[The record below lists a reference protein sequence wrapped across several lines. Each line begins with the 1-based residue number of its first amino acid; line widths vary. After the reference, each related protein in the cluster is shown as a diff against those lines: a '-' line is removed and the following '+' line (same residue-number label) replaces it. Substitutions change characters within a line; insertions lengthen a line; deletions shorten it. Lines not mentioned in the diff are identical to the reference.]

1 MLNLYAF
8 VRKDASDSNNNEGK
22 SDTSSELGEPI
33 NLKALSDSNNDEGK
47 SDTSSELGEPINL
60 KVMGISVSSVCISV
74 HIGQA
79 GIQVGNSRWKLYCLE
94 HCHYFFV
101 TVCSDFDQR
110 KHGGFNTL
118 IPLRRGKEGR
128 QATKKGQEYAGD
140 MWQHCLLF
148 CPC

>member
-1 MLNLYAF
+1 MFAAEDGSIPATF
-8 VRKDASDSNNNEGK
+8 QAASDSNNDEGK

-33 NLKALSDSNNDEGK
+33 NLKAASDSNNDEGK

-94 HCHYFFV
+94 HYAV
-101 TVCSDFDQR
+101 ILTNVSMVDS
-110 KHGGFNTL
+110 TL
-118 IPLRRGKEGR
+118 
-128 QATKKGQEYAGD
+128 
-140 MWQHCLLF
+140 
-148 CPC
+148 